1 MKFLRLALKNRDKNP
16 ESWDDLYETIIIR
29 KIRERY
35 SVNQELAILRQKE
48 SKPDEFAEYNSFVEK
63 CKSEVKQEMNIG
75 GA

>member
-35 SVNQELAILRQKE
+35 SVNQELAILRQKD

-75 GA
+75 GE